1 MSAPD
6 RDAVE
11 REALIDVLVM
21 SAMSDHVGTSMKPIE
36 QTAAAILAAGW
47 SRSPRPAAVSE
58 RRLAAAL
65 YRLEWDADLYAT
77 PRGRETE
84 RYERRAQRLAAALP
98 HLAPGQ
104 IEEAIR
110 DDERAKVA
118 ERIES
123 DGREFL
129 AWLKETATDGLDH
142 ARCMGVQEQIE
153 RAAHIARTAP
163 AEDGAE

>member
-65 YRLEWDADLYAT
+65 YRREWDADL
-77 PRGRETE
+77 
-84 RYERRAQRLAAALP
+84 
-98 HLAPGQ
+98 
-104 IEEAIR
+104 
-110 DDERAKVA
+110 
-118 ERIES
+118 
-123 DGREFL
+123 
-129 AWLKETATDGLDH
+129 
-142 ARCMGVQEQIE
+142 
-153 RAAHIARTAP
+153 
-163 AEDGAE
+163 